1 MTLAEGGERTGIDR
15 PVKGGSFPW
24 YRSQERATL
33 ITACGLLTTVTVAH
47 IFANGTREA
56 VDILYS
62 LPFALLAVSF
72 RLRGGL
78 SGGDYRGSDLELRFV
93 RAVH

>member
-1 MTLAEGGERTGIDR
+1 M
-15 PVKGGSFPW
+15 
-24 YRSQERATL
+24 
-33 ITACGLLTTVTVAH
+33 TVAH

-56 VDILYS
+56 VDIPYS
-62 LPFALLAVSF
+62 LPVALLAVSF

-78 SGGDYRGSDLELRFV
+78 SGGDYRESDLELRFV

>member
-1 MTLAEGGERTGIDR
+1 MGIDR
-15 PVKGGSFPW
+15 PVKGGSCPW
-24 YRSQERATL
+24 CRSHKCATL

-62 LPFALLAVSF
+62 LPAALLIVSF
-72 RLRGGL
+72 GMRGGL
-78 SGGDYRGSDLELRFV
+78 SGGDYRESDLELRLIRV
-93 RAVH
+93 VH